1 MRAFVTAVLGVVSA
15 TGVARAEETLAL
27 PHFVDETTSS
37 GLTST
42 YQGEWQYMVGGG
54 AAVFDCNGDGF
65 SDVYLAGG
73 QGRARLFENRS
84 RQGGKLK
91 FTRRKSRA
99 DLKGVTGAYPLDV
112 DSDGRMDVVV
122 LRVGESKVFRGL
134 GKCRFEEANA
144 KWKID
149 GGDAWTTAFSATW
162 ERGNAW
168 PTFAF
173 GSYIDRKFENEPWGH
188 CTDNWLLRPN
198 EKQDGFSIRTTLTPS
213 YCALSMLFTD
223 WNRSGVASLRVAND
237 REYYQGG
244 QEQLWKLPPGG
255 KPQLYTA
262 DEGWRFQRLW
272 GMGIAS
278 ADINKDGLPEYMVTS
293 MADQRLQFLGSGADK
308 PNFKDAP
315 FAMGTSAH
323 RPFAGGDTRP
333 STGWHVQFEDVNN
346 DSLYD
351 IFIAKGNVDSMPD
364 FAAKDPSNLLLQNA
378 AGTFV
383 EVADKADLL
392 NFGRARGAAVADF
405 NLDGKLDV
413 MIVNRKENVRVW
425 RNNSETLGNWLG
437 LKLTQQGA
445 NRDGIGAWIEVDSGG
460 KVQRRE
466 IAVGGGHVSGISGFW
481 HFGMGVA
488 AKAKVRVIWP
498 GGPAGDWAPVNANGF
513 HVLERGKSARQ
524 WQPGKPL

>member
-1 MRAFVTAVLGVVSA
+1 MREFVTAVVVLVSVSA
-15 TGVARAEETLAL
+15 VARADETLDL
-27 PHFVDETTSS
+27 PHFVDETNRS
-37 GLTST
+37 GLRSI

-54 AAVFDCNGDGF
+54 AAVFDCNDDGF
-65 SDVYLAGG
+65 PDVYLAGG
-73 QGRARLFENRS
+73 EGRAGLFENRS
-84 RQGGKLK
+84 RQGGKLE
-91 FTRRKSRA
+91 FARKKSNA

-112 DSDGRMDVVV
+112 DSDGKIDLVV
-122 LRVGESKVFRGL
+122 LRVGESKVFRGR
-134 GKCRFEEANA
+134 GKCRFEEVNT
-144 KWKID
+144 KWKMD

-162 ERGNAW
+162 ERGNTW

-188 CTDNWLLRPN
+188 CSDNWLLRPN
-198 EKQDGFSIRTTLTPS
+198 LSQDGFGPRNALTPS

-244 QEQLWKLPPGG
+244 QEQLWKLPPDQP
-255 KPQLYTA
+255 PQLYTA

-293 MADQRLQFLGSGADK
+293 MADQRLQFLSNGAEK
-308 PNFKDAP
+308 PNYKDAP

-346 DSLYD
+346 DGLYD

-364 FAAKDPSNLLLQNA
+364 FAAKDPSNLLLQTTT
-378 AGTFV
+378 GKFV
-383 EVADKADLL
+383 EAADKADLL
-392 NFGRARGAAVADF
+392 NFGRARGAAVVDF

-413 MIVNRKENVRVW
+413 LIVNRKENVSVW
-425 RNNSETLGNWLG
+425 RNNSETLGNWLD

-466 IAVGGGHVSGISGFW
+466 ITVGGGHVSGIAGYW
-481 HFGMGVA
+481 HFGLGEA
-488 AKAKVRVIWP
+488 AEARVRVMLP
-498 GGPAGDWAPVNANGF
+498 GGAAGDWAPVKANGF
-513 HVLERGKSARQ
+513 YVLERGKSARQ
-524 WQPGKPL
+524 WQPEKPL